1 MMYRVTL
8 SSVSTIP
15 HVMFMRRHAHAIAIH
30 ATELSCYRFAR
41 IRQLRTQWILRSQT
55 LQSEVHATEK

>member
-8 SSVSTIP
+8 SSVYTIP

-30 ATELSCYRFAR
+30 ATELACYRLVR
-41 IRQLRTQWILRSQT
+41 IRQLQAQRILALT
-55 LQSEVHATEK
+55 LTAE